1 MDISSVSAPPYRA
14 AYDAAASVR
23 TAGQRLQS
31 QDDAEESKLRE
42 AFQDFVGQT
51 FYGQMLSSM
60 RKTVG
65 KPAYFYG
72 GRTEE
77 VFQTQLDQVLAEKL
91 SDATADTFAEPMYQ
105 LFSLSR
111 R

>member
-1 MDISSVSAPPYRA
+1 MDISALA
-14 AYDAAASVR
+14 ATQYDAITR
-23 TAGQRLQS
+23 GQQTVVTPPS
-31 QDDAEESKLRE
+31 PSGTDDKELRE

-51 FYGQMLSSM
+51 FYGQMLSAM
-60 RKTVG
+60 RKSVG
-65 KPAYFYG
+65 RPAYLYG

-77 VFQTQLDQVLAEKL
+77 VFQQQLDQVLAEKL

-105 LFSLSR
+105 LFTLSR

>member
-1 MDISSVSAPPYRA
+1 MDISSLAATQYDVVTRGQQTAVAPP
-14 AYDAAASVR
+14 S
-23 TAGQRLQS
+23 QS
-31 QDDAEESKLRE
+31 GTDDKELRE

-51 FYGQMLSSM
+51 FYGQMLSAM
-60 RKTVG
+60 RKSVG
-65 KPAYFYG
+65 RPAYLYG

-77 VFQTQLDQVLAEKL
+77 VFQQQLDQVLAEKL

-105 LFSLSR
+105 LFTLSR